1 MAKHGENKKLKRL
14 NTPNL
19 VSISKKD
26 KVWISKPVPG
36 THPRNKSI
44 SLVVLLRDVLKL
56 AGTSKEANA
65 LIKSGKILVDGRVV
79 KENKFPIGYMD
90 LISIPDINMIYFI
103 DLDHKGRF
111 VAKRDDKRKNKLL
124 RLKNRKTLAKN
135 KYQLTFSDGR
145 TLLSNEAYKTGDS
158 LLLSMPDM
166 KIVEHL
172 PLKEG
177 SNCRIIG
184 GTRAGMYGKVK
195 SIVSGSTNSRTKIE
209 VEDETGKVFFT
220 VKDYIYII
228 KGGDV

>member
-26 KVWISKPVPG
+26 KVWISKPIPG

-56 AGTSKEANA
+56 AGTSKEATT
-65 LIKSGKILVDGRVV
+65 LIKSGKILVDGRIV
-79 KENKFPIGYMD
+79 KEHKFPIGYMD
-90 LISIPDINMIYFI
+90 LISIPEVNMTYYI
-103 DLDHKGRF
+103 DLDHNGRF
-111 VAKRDDKRKNKLL
+111 IAKRDDKRKAKIL
-124 RLKNRKTLAKN
+124 RLKNRKTLAKD

-145 TLLSNEAYKTGDS
+145 TLLSNESYKTGDS
-158 LLLSMPDM
+158 VLISMPDM
-166 KIVEHL
+166 KILEHL

-177 SNCRIIG
+177 CDCRIIG
-184 GTRAGMYGKVK
+184 GSRSGMFGKVK
-195 SIVSGSTNSRTKIE
+195 SIVPGSTNSKTKIE
-209 VEDETGKVFFT
+209 VKDETGKLFFT
-220 VKDYIYII
+220 VKDYVYVI

>member
-124 RLKNRKTLAKN
+124 RLKNRKTLAKD

-209 VEDETGKVFFT
+209 VEDETGLSLIHISEPT
-220 VKDYIYII
+220 RPY
-228 KGGDV
+228 

>member
-26 KVWISKPVPG
+26 KVWISKPISG

-56 AGTSKEANA
+56 AGTSKEATT
-65 LIKSGKILVDGRVV
+65 LVKSGKILVDGKVV
-79 KENKFPIGYMD
+79 KEHKFPIGYMD
-90 LISIPDINMIYFI
+90 LISIPEINMTYYI

-124 RLKNRKTLAKN
+124 RLKNRKTLAKD

-145 TLLSNEAYKTGDS
+145 TLLSNEVYKTGDS

-166 KIVEHL
+166 KIIEHL

-195 SIVSGSTNSRTKIE
+195 SIVAGSTNYRTKIE

-220 VKDYIYII
+220 VKDYIYVI

>member
-1 MAKHGENKKLKRL
+1 MAKHGENKKMKRL

-26 KVWISKPVPG
+26 NVWLSKPIPG
-36 THPRNKSI
+36 THPRSKSI

-56 AGTSKEANA
+56 AGTSKEATT
-65 LIKSGKILVDGRVV
+65 LVKGGKILVDGRIVRDH
-79 KENKFPIGYMD
+79 KFPIGYMD
-90 LISIPDINMIYFI
+90 LITIPDINMTYYI
-103 DLDHKGRF
+103 DLDHNGRF

-124 RLKNRKTLAKN
+124 RLRNRKTLGKG

-145 TLLSNEAYKTGDS
+145 TLLSNEVYKPGDS
-158 LLLSMPDM
+158 VIISMPDM

-184 GTRAGMYGKVK
+184 GTRSGMFGKVK
-195 SIVSGSTNSRTKIE
+195 AIVPGSINSRAKIE
-209 VEDETGKVFFT
+209 VQDETGKIFFT
-220 VKDYIYII
+220 VKEYVYVI